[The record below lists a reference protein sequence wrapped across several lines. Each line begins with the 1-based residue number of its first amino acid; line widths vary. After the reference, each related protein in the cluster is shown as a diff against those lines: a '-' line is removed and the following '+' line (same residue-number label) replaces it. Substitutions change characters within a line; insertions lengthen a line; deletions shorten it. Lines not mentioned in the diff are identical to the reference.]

1 MNTHHASDR
10 KSFST
15 HRLNRNRR
23 GNLLVG
29 CLTALGIFLIVVIIA
44 TVFVIRMWRGWAAGW
59 MESGLET
66 ALIEMKID
74 DAEQGEIMGHVNTLM
89 TRFKDKEIGFEE
101 LALVVESIAESPLV
115 GAAIVGGVDAMYF
128 KESGLSEEEKT
139 EGRVQLARYAQG
151 LREKSIDPDT
161 LESVLDSVSTATPDG
176 DDIQINVPEKL
187 NITLRSADEVSDDDL
202 REVIAQARGQR
213 RTRPQSTRSPKRSIS
228 PTHSASRSQTRSTRT
243 RANGSRGTN
252 CPHRL
257 WTPNR
262 LRTMKSNP
270 RQMTSRNS
278 SR

>member
-15 HRLNRNRR
+15 NRLKRNRR

-59 MESGLET
+59 MESGIET
-66 ALIEMKID
+66 ALVEMKID
-74 DAEQGEIMGHVNTLM
+74 DAEQAEIMGHVSTLM

-101 LALVVESIAESPLV
+101 LALIAESIAESPLL

-128 KESGLSEEEKT
+128 KESGLSEEEKA

-161 LESVLDSVSTATPDG
+161 LDSVLKSVSTSTPDSN
-176 DDIQINVPEKL
+176 DIQINVPEKL
-187 NITLRSADEVSDDDL
+187 NIILRSADEVSDDDL
-202 REVIAQARGQR
+202 REVIAQAKAKSDEAGIGEV
-213 RTRPQSTRSPKRSIS
+213 PEEIDIS
-228 PTHSASRSQTRSTRT
+228 DTLGVAI
-243 RANGSRGTN
+243 ANALGEDPSDWVPGYELPAPAVDTEPVEEN
-252 CPHRL
+252 EVEPE
-257 WTPNR
+257 TDDGP
-262 LRTMKSNP
+262 
-270 RQMTSRNS
+270 
-278 SR
+278 

>member
-15 HRLNRNRR
+15 NRLNRNRR

-202 REVIAQARGQR
+202 REVIAQARAKADEAAIDEV
-213 RTRPQSTRSPKRSIS
+213 PEKIDIS
-228 PTHSASRSQTRSTRT
+228 DTLGVAI
-243 RANGSRGTN
+243 ANALNEDPSEWVPGYQLPAPVVDTEPVEDN
-252 CPHRL
+252 EVEPE
-257 WTPNR
+257 TDDEP
-262 LRTMKSNP
+262 
-270 RQMTSRNS
+270 
-278 SR
+278 